1 MEIYIENEKED
12 ENNEDK
18 NNEDENNEEEGEE
31 KKYINEEE
39 LIFLQKNINNM
50 NKFNQI
56 EILKIINEDKS
67 IILNENKYGVFI
79 NLIYL
84 KQDMIEKLK
93 KYIVY
98 TKAQELTLSVIEDKR
113 KEFKDLFFN
122 TDINS

>member
-1 MEIYIENEKED
+1 MEIYIEKED
-12 ENNEDK
+12 EDED
-18 NNEDENNEEEGEE
+18 EDENIENENGEEEEEE

-56 EILKIINEDKS
+56 EILKIIHEDKS

-98 TKAQELTLSVIEDKR
+98 TKAQELSLSVIEDKR

-122 TDINS
+122 TDNNS